1 MHCDRLTE
9 NYLWRGKLK
18 IHEKVEETGRS
29 KSQMREEETGW
40 RSELGT
46 GEAEGFSEMEGEAGP
61 DYGGREVPAQSS
73 SFIRRAM
80 RSYRECLGQ
89 VQPECR

>member
-40 RSELGT
+40 RSELGK
-46 GEAEGFSEMEGEAGP
+46 GEAEGFSEMEGETGEAGW
-61 DYGGREVPAQSS
+61 DQIMED
-73 SFIRRAM
+73 
-80 RSYRECLGQ
+80 LK
-89 VQPECR
+89 CRPRVHPSLDEQ